1 IQKLSY
7 DICAN
12 RSYSANS
19 NNFISNAINGFIG
32 EAGNI
37 SLRANA
43 TAKLDSTSGKR
54 KKWMVNS
61 TISNEE
67 SKLVYFIDPTESSGP
82 LYAMIQ
88 KGEFVALYGARASGK
103 STRVDQA
110 KIELE
115 SKGYVCIYISFEGVN
130 MDTIDTFWTCVGVE
144 LYIDS
149 PQYFGLNDVKSA
161 SDFKLKF
168 RKEQW
173 NDKQVVLFIDEY
185 DELFGAKDDVKSS
198 FLAAIRSIKNTK
210 RSYALWSSVVI
221 GPLSILFLKS
231 DKINVS
237 PFNVK
242 EPFRNP
248 NFTLAQVESLY
259 KAYGKDAKLTIAPE
273 VIKDIY
279 ERTNGHAGLVCLC
292 GKAISY
298 SLVKKLDEG
307 RSLDFKLWS
316 KFLVSSLMFNSM
328 IMYLTFKKMVD
339 DLLRPDAK
347 EALDFLRSVFIG
359 FFDFIQ
365 INIINERRLAD
376 FLTVEGVLIRKSDTE
391 FSYRMS
397 SIFVDGLVRREVIP
411 LLYKS
416 CPTIPVPRIDED
428 YLKVL
433 DVLIES
439 IRCFDKTIICN
450 AFKRSFKTAL
460 VKVGGRQNRMVPRES
475 VYDTELNRI
484 LVNWIVNE
492 CNFEVTGQWHLID
505 HADNDEKDKHYYSDI
520 TIMTPCQ
527 TVVLELLASAN
538 KKELNEHFERV
549 LNYAEMLSA
558 DDKWIVNFTCEDD
571 ATKNPH
577 WPPNDRKFES
587 VNVVHFYHDR
597 KFENVRMSARYI
609 SDSGTFSYITD
620 QVIQL
625 Q

>member
-1 IQKLSY
+1 
-7 DICAN
+7 
-12 RSYSANS
+12 
-19 NNFISNAINGFIG
+19 
-32 EAGNI
+32 
-37 SLRANA
+37 
-43 TAKLDSTSGKR
+43 
-54 KKWMVNS
+54 
-61 TISNEE
+61 
-67 SKLVYFIDPTESSGP
+67 
-82 LYAMIQ
+82 
-88 KGEFVALYGARASGK
+88 
-103 STRVDQA
+103 
-110 KIELE
+110 
-115 SKGYVCIYISFEGVN
+115 
-130 MDTIDTFWTCVGVE
+130 
-144 LYIDS
+144 
-149 PQYFGLNDVKSA
+149 
-161 SDFKLKF
+161 
-168 RKEQW
+168 
-173 NDKQVVLFIDEY
+173 
-185 DELFGAKDDVKSS
+185 
-198 FLAAIRSIKNTK
+198 
-210 RSYALWSSVVI
+210 
-221 GPLSILFLKS
+221 FLKS

-248 NFTLAQVESLY
+248 NFTLAQVELLY

-376 FLTVEGVLIRKSDTE
+376 FLIVEGVLIRKSDNE

-538 KKELNEHFERV
+538 KEELNEHFER
-549 LNYAEMLSA
+549 
-558 DDKWIVNFTCEDD
+558 
-571 ATKNPH
+571 
-577 WPPNDRKFES
+577 
-587 VNVVHFYHDR
+587 
-597 KFENVRMSARYI
+597 
-609 SDSGTFSYITD
+609 
-620 QVIQL
+620 
-625 Q
+625 